1 MEPMFKKVVISIIVI
16 LITYV
21 SFSQDATIN
30 ISSEEPRLKE
40 TLEPTID
47 IVSDSMKYEK
57 VMIIPFDPKLYMSD
71 ADRDISKKTDLSAN
85 QIKYNFRLG
94 LAHTMYS
101 QTIKKHPTIQMYSA
115 DNKDIQ
121 QDLSYIYKSTGYHYD
136 YVPENEEKP
145 KQSKPK
151 EVLNQIKK
159 RADETLYGSK
169 EQGGTRI
176 KDGQLHSVDYSK
188 DRFMNVRILNPNMFK
203 YLSAKYETGYFVF
216 INQLDVKIA
225 PGTDYRALE
234 NEIYQREIKVHYTIY
249 DQYGNQ
255 IYASAAKNYFPSV
268 MNDMNMIIKGYM
280 PKICKEIA
288 FHIPT
293 EKLPKVVQ
301 EKREEEQKQADEQ
314 VKELDA
320 TYNPTQR

>member
-1 MEPMFKKVVISIIVI
+1 MFKKVVISIVVI
-16 LITYV
+16 LVAYV
-21 SFSQDATIN
+21 SFSQDATIDL
-30 ISSEEPRLKE
+30 SSEELRLTKTE
-40 TLEPTID
+40 EPTID
-47 IVSDSMKYEK
+47 KVSDSIKYAK
-57 VMIIPFDPKLYMSD
+57 VMIIPFEPKLYMSD
-71 ADRDISKKTDLSAN
+71 VDRGISKKTGMSTT

-94 LAHTMYS
+94 LANTMYS
-101 QTIKKHPTIQMYSA
+101 QTIKDRPAIQMYSA
-115 DNKDIQ
+115 DNEDIQ
-121 QDLSYIYKSTGYHYD
+121 QDLSYIYKSTAYHYD

-151 EVLNQIKK
+151 EVLNQMKK

-176 KDGQLHSVDYSK
+176 KDGQLYSVDYSK
-188 DRFMNVRILNPNMFK
+188 DRFMNVRVLNPNMFR
-203 YLSAKYETGYFVF
+203 YLSTKYEAGYFVF

-268 MNDMNMIIKGYM
+268 INDMNMIIKGYM
-280 PKICKEIA
+280 PKICNEIA

-320 TYNPTQR
+320 TYNPAQR

>member
-1 MEPMFKKVVISIIVI
+1 MFKKVVISIVVI
-16 LITYV
+16 LVAYV

-30 ISSEEPRLKE
+30 LSTSEVPQLATIEEPALDK
-40 TLEPTID
+40 
-47 IVSDSMKYEK
+47 VSDSIKYVK

-71 ADRDISKKTDLSAN
+71 VDRGISKKTGMSPT

-94 LAHTMYS
+94 LANTMYS
-101 QTIKKHPTIQMYSA
+101 QTIKDHPSIQMYSA
-115 DNKDIQ
+115 ENEDVQ

-136 YVPENEEKP
+136 YVPEDAEKP

-169 EQGGTRI
+169 EQGGTKI
-176 KDGQLHSVDYSK
+176 IDGQLYSVDYSK
-188 DRFMNVRILNPNMFK
+188 DRFMNVRVLNPNMFE
-203 YLSAKYETGYFVF
+203 YLSIKYEAGYFVF

-234 NEIYQREIKVHYTIY
+234 NEVYQREIKVHYSIY

-280 PKICKEIA
+280 PKICNEIA

-320 TYNPTQR
+320 TYNPAQR

>member
-1 MEPMFKKVVISIIVI
+1 MFKKVIISIVVI
-16 LITYV
+16 LVAYV
-21 SFSQDATIN
+21 SFSQEGTIN
-30 ISSEEPRLKE
+30 LSSEEPVLTNTE
-40 TLEPTID
+40 VPTID
-47 IVSDSMKYEK
+47 NSRDSVKYAK
-57 VMIIPFDPKLYMSD
+57 VMIIPFEPKLYMSD
-71 ADRDISKKTDLSAN
+71 VDRDISKKTGMSAT

-94 LAHTMYS
+94 LANSMFS
-101 QTIKKHPTIQMYSA
+101 QTIKTHPSIQMYSA

-121 QDLSYIYKSTGYHYD
+121 KDLSYIYKSTGYHYD

-151 EVLNQIKK
+151 EVLNKIKK

-176 KDGQLHSVDYSK
+176 KDGQLYSVDYSK
-188 DRFMNVRILNPNMFK
+188 DRFMNVRVLNSNMFE
-203 YLSAKYETGYFVF
+203 YLSSKYEAGYFVF

-268 MNDMNMIIKGYM
+268 INDMNIIIKGYM
-280 PKICKEIA
+280 PKICNEIA
-288 FHIPT
+288 FHIPA

-301 EKREEEQKQADEQ
+301 ENREEEQKQADEQ

-320 TYNPTQR
+320 TYNPAQR